1 MPSNPEIVKK
11 VIRLS
16 LAGLVFVGMTQ
27 ISGMDLRIS
36 QEVLFSLLVMSIFS
50 LFFDNIWITI
60 FFCWSMYLF
69 IFYRF
74 QIGQQYITNMFLGG
88 MVYYMIKQSC
98 KKEHINFFINILF
111 WLVFANLA
119 LMFLQITGN
128 DFVFKLRIDK
138 TMVNNTDPAG
148 FMGYKAAMATLMA
161 LALPLLYTR
170 RNLLAKICAFGML
183 VPLYISR
190 SSICVLAGGIVLLLC
205 IWKDNRKLA
214 ILLSICVLITG
225 GWYIKKID
233 NPETSMNMRVEQWKM
248 TLHDATT
255 HPLIGW
261 GLDSYRNIS
270 KQKNFIYVQGQDG
283 KKTVDGKLKVDQWDN
298 PHNLIVSLFYEWG
311 LLGVVCL
318 FGLMRKYAL
327 QWQRSV
333 KTANLQGLGLF
344 LIALFIIS
352 MAQFPLWLAR
362 TACFIIPLTALYEVE
377 AV

>member
-1 MPSNPEIVKK
+1 MPSNSEVVKK

-16 LAGLVFVGMTQ
+16 LAGLVFIGMTQ
-27 ISGMDLRIS
+27 IAGMDLRVS
-36 QEVLFSLLVMSIFS
+36 QEVLLSLLVMSIFS
-50 LFFDNIWITI
+50 LFFDNIWLTI

-69 IFYRF
+69 IFYKF

-88 MVYYMIKQSC
+88 MIYYMIKQSC
-98 KKEHINFFINILF
+98 KKEHINFFINTLF

-119 LMFLQITGN
+119 LMVLQVTGN
-128 DFVFKLRIDK
+128 DFVFKLRLDK
-138 TMVNNTDPAG
+138 VMVENNDPAG
-148 FMGYKAAMATLMA
+148 FMGYKAAMGMLMA
-161 LALPLLYTR
+161 FAVPLLYTR
-170 RNLLAKICAFGML
+170 RNLLAKICSFGML

-190 SSICVLAGGIVLLLC
+190 SSVCVLAGVATLIVC
-205 IWKDNRKLA
+205 VWQDNKKLA
-214 ILLSICVLITG
+214 VLFSICALVAG
-225 GWYIKKID
+225 GWYVKKVD
-233 NPETSMNMRVEQWKM
+233 NADTSVGMRIEQWKM
-248 TLHDATT
+248 TLHDATQ

-270 KQKNFIYVQGQDG
+270 KQKNFIYVQPGGGKTPDG
-283 KKTVDGKLKVDQWDN
+283 KMKVDQWDN
-298 PHNLIVSLFYEWG
+298 PHNIIISLFYEWG

-327 QWQRSV
+327 QWQRTV

-344 LIALFIIS
+344 LITLFIIS

-377 AV
+377 AKE